1 MSTPSEFYRHAVD
14 LNRFS
19 NAEAKQI
26 AIAYNRLILQAV
38 AELQILVEDERAFDR
53 QTRLREI
60 IRQLRASLD
69 NWAGE
74 SSALLAGEL
83 QGLATFEEQFI
94 RAQLLEM
101 VPERMID
108 QVRALQID
116 PAFARAV
123 VMTDPIEI
131 GLNVLSDD
139 LLAAVGPSPATFR
152 LTATQG
158 AQITLPN
165 GSTVS
170 KAFRGIAESQAEL
183 FTKTVQSGFLA
194 GDSGP
199 QMARRLKG
207 RLKFAD
213 FGPLSVRQ
221 LAQAGGQLTAVANH
235 QVNALVRT
243 SVNQVAN
250 AISQATYKANAE
262 ITEKYKYVATLDSR
276 TSARCRALDQQVFD
290 YGKGPTPPQ
299 HFNCLPGDAHVTTSG
314 SIAAVYRRS
323 YQGFLY
329 VIKTTNGQ
337 VLRVTPNHPVL
348 TSAGWKPANLVHV
361 GDKVFASNVIP
372 PEIIVNDQK
381 QHVVTTAEDV
391 FRAFSESATVFAV
404 KVPTSAP
411 DFHGDTS
418 SPQSAEQIAVV
429 LADGELLL
437 AVNPRLLKTLL
448 NFRFKR
454 SDFAAT
460 GSSHA
465 AQSFVTVGQSALC
478 NVGSGGKGFAF
489 SCTGAR
495 HAGELLFTPVS
506 QLATGFQDDP
516 LNGTWRDAESIRDAV
531 NADTIIEQG
540 YNQVEVCWIGR
551 EPFSGHVYNFETE
564 SGTYCADSILTHNC
578 RSTTVPEID
587 YAALGMPEPP
597 PSAIRRPGI
606 ISGPMSKAAKT
617 RTVPANQSYGEWLQ
631 EQGDNVKRDVL
642 GPSRIPYWNKLV
654 KKYGPEDAIRKFVA
668 NDGSELTLKQLKERY
683 GQP

>member
-38 AELQILVEDERAFDR
+38 ADLQILVEDERAFDR

-60 IRQLRASLD
+60 VRQLRASLD

-101 VPERMID
+101 VPEQMID
-108 QVRALQID
+108 QVKALQID

-131 GLNVLSDD
+131 GMNVLSDD

-235 QVNALVRT
+235 QVNTLVRT

-276 TSARCRALDQQVFD
+276 TSARCRALDQQVFA
-290 YGKGPTPPQ
+290 YGKGPLPPQ
-299 HFNCLPGDAHVTTSG
+299 HF
-314 SIAAVYRRS
+314 
-323 YQGFLY
+323 
-329 VIKTTNGQ
+329 
-337 VLRVTPNHPVL
+337 
-348 TSAGWKPANLVHV
+348 
-361 GDKVFASNVIP
+361 
-372 PEIIVNDQK
+372 
-381 QHVVTTAEDV
+381 
-391 FRAFSESATVFAV
+391 
-404 KVPTSAP
+404 
-411 DFHGDTS
+411 
-418 SPQSAEQIAVV
+418 
-429 LADGELLL
+429 
-437 AVNPRLLKTLL
+437 
-448 NFRFKR
+448 
-454 SDFAAT
+454 
-460 GSSHA
+460 
-465 AQSFVTVGQSALC
+465 
-478 NVGSGGKGFAF
+478 
-489 SCTGAR
+489 
-495 HAGELLFTPVS
+495 
-506 QLATGFQDDP
+506 
-516 LNGTWRDAESIRDAV
+516 
-531 NADTIIEQG
+531 
-540 YNQVEVCWIGR
+540 
-551 EPFSGHVYNFETE
+551 
-564 SGTYCADSILTHNC
+564 NC

-668 NDGSELTLKQLKERY
+668 NDGSELTLKQLKARY

>member
-38 AELQILVEDERAFDR
+38 ADLQILVEDERAFDR

-60 IRQLRASLD
+60 IRQLRASLN

-101 VPERMID
+101 VPERLID

-116 PAFARAV
+116 PGFARAV

-139 LLAAVGPSPATFR
+139 LLEAVGPSPATFR

-235 QVNALVRT
+235 QVNTLVRT
-243 SVNQVAN
+243 SVNQVATS
-250 AISQATYKANAE
+250 ISQATYKANAE

-276 TSARCRALDQQVFD
+276 TSARCRALDQQVFE

-299 HFNCLPGDAHVTTSG
+299 HFNCLPGDAQVTTSG
-314 SIAAVYRRS
+314 GIAAVYRRF
-323 YQGFLY
+323 YKGQLY
-329 VIKTTNGQ
+329 VIKTANGH

-348 TSAGWKPANLVHV
+348 TADGWKPANLVHI
-361 GDKVFASNVIP
+361 GDKVFTSNVIP
-372 PEIIVNDQK
+372 LKSAANNQK
-381 QHVVTTAEDV
+381 NNAVTTAEDI
-391 FRAFSESATVFAV
+391 FRAFRESPTVFSV
-404 KVPTSAP
+404 EVPTTAP
-411 DFHGDTS
+411 DFHGDV
-418 SPQSAEQIAVV
+418 PIAQSAEQIAVV
-429 LADGELLL
+429 LANRELLL
-437 AVNPRLLKTLL
+437 AVNPNLLKTLFGFSL
-448 NFRFKR
+448 KR
-454 SDFAAT
+454 SDLAALS
-460 GSSHA
+460 SSHA
-465 AQSFVTVGQSALC
+465 AQSFVAVGQSALC

-489 SCTGAR
+489 SGTSAS
-495 HAGELLFTPVS
+495 HAGELLFAPVS
-506 QLATGFQDDP
+506 QLATGFKNNP
-516 LNGTWRDAESIRDAV
+516 LNGTWRDAEAIRDAA
-531 NADTIIEQG
+531 NADALVEQG
-540 YNQVEVCWIGR
+540 YNRADVCWIGW
-551 EPFSGHVYNFETE
+551 EPFSGHVYNFETK

-631 EQGDNVKRDVL
+631 EQGDDIKRDVL

-654 KKYGPEDAIRKFVA
+654 KKYGPENAIRKFVA
-668 NDGSELTLKQLKERY
+668 NDGSELTLKQLKGRY

>member
-38 AELQILVEDERAFDR
+38 ADLQILVEDERAFDR

-60 IRQLRASLD
+60 IRQLRTSLD

-83 QGLATFEEQFI
+83 QGLAVFEEQFI

-158 AQITLPN
+158 AAITLPN

-235 QVNALVRT
+235 QVNTLVRT

-250 AISQATYKANAE
+250 SISQATY
-262 ITEKYKYVATLDSR
+262 
-276 TSARCRALDQQVFD
+276 
-290 YGKGPTPPQ
+290 
-299 HFNCLPGDAHVTTSG
+299 
-314 SIAAVYRRS
+314 
-323 YQGFLY
+323 
-329 VIKTTNGQ
+329 
-337 VLRVTPNHPVL
+337 
-348 TSAGWKPANLVHV
+348 
-361 GDKVFASNVIP
+361 
-372 PEIIVNDQK
+372 
-381 QHVVTTAEDV
+381 
-391 FRAFSESATVFAV
+391 
-404 KVPTSAP
+404 
-411 DFHGDTS
+411 
-418 SPQSAEQIAVV
+418 
-429 LADGELLL
+429 
-437 AVNPRLLKTLL
+437 
-448 NFRFKR
+448 
-454 SDFAAT
+454 
-460 GSSHA
+460 
-465 AQSFVTVGQSALC
+465 
-478 NVGSGGKGFAF
+478 
-489 SCTGAR
+489 
-495 HAGELLFTPVS
+495 
-506 QLATGFQDDP
+506 
-516 LNGTWRDAESIRDAV
+516 
-531 NADTIIEQG
+531 
-540 YNQVEVCWIGR
+540 
-551 EPFSGHVYNFETE
+551 
-564 SGTYCADSILTHNC
+564 
-578 RSTTVPEID
+578 
-587 YAALGMPEPP
+587 
-597 PSAIRRPGI
+597 
-606 ISGPMSKAAKT
+606 SKC
-617 RTVPANQSYGEWLQ
+617 
-631 EQGDNVKRDVL
+631 
-642 GPSRIPYWNKLV
+642 
-654 KKYGPEDAIRKFVA
+654 
-668 NDGSELTLKQLKERY
+668 
-683 GQP
+683 